1 MGEAI
6 SKVKQYR
13 LIDWCWLICGVS
25 HLGFLVENIWNIA
38 TSGQIDNRNM
48 NLPFI
53 LGYGLAILGIYLFFG
68 TPKDDKGLLKFIN
81 TDNVILE
88 YVLYSAV
95 VTLFICI
102 NEIMI
107 GEVVEHLSQIH
118 YWDFSDV
125 PLHIT
130 PYTSLLTASG
140 YSIIITLFMSLCF
153 DKIMCWLTHFDD
165 KGYKITG
172 VILIIFL
179 ILNFIVS
186 FETMITENDYNWL
199 WSIQIT

>member
-1 MGEAI
+1 MEQSI
-6 SKVKQYR
+6 TKDKQYR

-25 HLGFLVENIWNIA
+25 LLGFIVENIWNIA

-68 TPKDDKGLLKFIN
+68 TPEDDNGILKFIN
-81 TDNVILE
+81 TDNIILQ
-88 YVLYSAV
+88 YLRYSAV

-102 NEIMI
+102 NEIVI
-107 GEVVEHLSQIH
+107 GEAVEHLSEIH

-130 PYTSLLTASG
+130 PYTSILTASG
-140 YSIIITLFMSLCF
+140 YSIIITLFMSFCF
-153 DKIMCWLTHFDD
+153 DKIMSWLAHFNGR
-165 KGYKITG
+165 GYQITG
-172 VILIIFL
+172 IILIILLL
-179 ILNFIVS
+179 IDFTVS
-186 FETMITENDYNWL
+186 FETMITENTYNLL